1 MKRNKLR
8 RVTATALLLSFA
20 LPQCAQAAAP
30 TVETDE
36 TVYINMDYY
45 GAPTNTRIVKG
56 VNLNGHTEFTDFG
69 DYKDVYN
76 MSTFDEPTLKE
87 GSVYWKLNTDKNRFY
102 YECIPSDT
110 VNIQMPWNFDVSYKL
125 NGVPVEAAQCAGA
138 SGTIQMDI
146 HAVPNS
152 YASDYYKNNMMLVCA
167 TGIDMSKAL
176 SIDAPGAQIQSFGT
190 YKLVMFMGLPG
201 EENTFTVRI
210 GSDDFES
217 MGLIMFMTPATTS
230 ALDIMSSMRDIK
242 DRLENSGD
250 NLYTGVSSMLSTM
263 QAVQSSLSSMSN
275 GISGIDQVRKQLI
288 KDRGTIDPR
297 TDAALN
303 ALDELTGK
311 SDSLIPELNSAK
323 ETLTTL
329 NATTSSIL
337 TTLEESGEDV
347 AEYQKLLNNV
357 KTSLGNLEDLFD
369 DLDDETTDS
378 SWTISQ
384 IRSASEDLQKELDAL
399 TKDLKSLSGSLDDL
413 PDNLDDEVTDN
424 LTNYVKQMATEAGQ
438 TAYKAAYEQAYE
450 KAYEQAYK
458 QAYDAAI
465 ADGLDEETAKQTA
478 QQAAEQTASSAAD
491 TAASSVSSTAASTA
505 QASAYNNAQALAALM
520 TGIKDGSD
528 DVTTD
533 MKSMTKQLE
542 KVTKEM
548 SNLLDA
554 TNSMLKD
561 LEDIADVFDDYKGLP
576 QDFTQ
581 EGKKLTE
588 LANGSLDR
596 VNKMLADIPALRES
610 LDSLTKT
617 ATSSIDKTTDLM
629 SSTTKA
635 LSTSYDLMNTANSV
649 LRSVRSQ
656 ADTSTQTTIDSLL
669 DTLGKLS
676 GSTASGQMQT
686 ATDSI
691 HSAVKDAE
699 TDLEDDTNVLNID
712 TSADLQSVT
721 SSMNPA
727 PSSLQF
733 ILRTEEISVDDDKDN
748 GISDQDAADEGVFAR
763 ICNVFKKLFTA
774 IVGVFASDD

>member
-20 LPQCAQAAAP
+20 LPQCAYAAAP

-36 TVYINMDYY
+36 AVYINMDYY
-45 GAPTNTRIVKG
+45 GVPTNTRIVKG

-87 GSVYWKLNTDKNRFY
+87 NSVYWKLDTDKQRFY
-102 YECIPSDT
+102 YECIPNDT

-125 NGVPVEAAQCAGA
+125 NGVPVEADKCAGA
-138 SGTIQMDI
+138 SGTIQMDV
-146 HAVPNS
+146 HAVPND
-152 YASDYYKNNMMLVCA
+152 YASEYYKNNMMLVCA

-210 GSDDFES
+210 GSNDFES

-263 QAVQSSLSSMSN
+263 QAVQGSLSSMSK

-288 KDRGTIDPR
+288 RDRGTIDPR
-297 TDAALN
+297 TDAALA
-303 ALDELTGK
+303 ALNELTGQ
-311 SDSLIPELNSAK
+311 SDSLIPELNTTK
-323 ETLTTL
+323 DTLTSL

-337 TTLEESGEDV
+337 TTLEESGADV
-347 AEYQKLLNNV
+347 TEYQKLLEQV

-369 DLDDETTDS
+369 DLDDETS
-378 SWTISQ
+378 NGSWNISQ
-384 IRSASEDLQKELDAL
+384 VRSASENLSKELEAL
-399 TKDLKSLSGSLDDL
+399 RDDLDKLSKNLNTLPDDLSSKVSDNLENYVAAMTGSAAQSADSAAAQAKYDEIKAADGPDDDPAEVEARAMAEAEAAGKAAAQGAVKSSEAYSKSL
-413 PDNLDDEVTDN
+413 
-424 LTNYVKQMATEAGQ
+424 
-438 TAYKAAYEQAYE
+438 
-450 KAYEQAYK
+450 
-458 QAYDAAI
+458 
-465 ADGLDEETAKQTA
+465 
-478 QQAAEQTASSAAD
+478 
-491 TAASSVSSTAASTA
+491 
-505 QASAYNNAQALAALM
+505 ALGAVM
-520 TGIKDGSD
+520 TGINDASKST
-528 DVTTD
+528 V
-533 MKSMTKQLE
+533 KSMQSMTSQSVKVVKQL
-542 KVTKEM
+542 TD
-548 SNLLDA
+548 LLDS
-554 TNSMLKD
+554 TNSLLKD

-610 LDSLTKT
+610 LDTMTTT
-617 ATSSIDKTTDLM
+617 ANSAIDKTTSLIT
-629 SSTTKA
+629 STKKA
-635 LSTSYDLMNTANSV
+635 LSTSYDLVNTANSV

-656 ADTSTQTTIDSLL
+656 ADASTQATIDSLL

-712 TSADLQSVT
+712 TSAELQSVT
-721 SSMNPA
+721 SNMNPA

-733 ILRTEEISVDDDKDN
+733 ILRTKEISVDDDKDS
-748 GISDQDAADEGVFAR
+748 GVSDQDAADEGVFAR

-774 IVGVFASDD
+774 ITSVFASDD

>member
-87 GSVYWKLNTDKNRFY
+87 GSVYWKLDTDKNRFY
-102 YECIPSDT
+102 YECIPNDT

-125 NGVPVEAAQCAGA
+125 NGVPVEADQCAGA

-146 HAVPNS
+146 HAVPNT

-210 GSDDFES
+210 GSNDFES

-263 QAVQSSLSSMSN
+263 QAVQSSLSSMSS

-288 KDRGTIDPR
+288 KDRGTLDPR

-323 ETLTTL
+323 ETLTSL

-337 TTLEESGEDV
+337 TTLEEAGKDIP
-347 AEYQKLLNNV
+347 EYQKLLNDV

-369 DLDDETTDS
+369 DLDDETDNS
-378 SWTISQ
+378 SWTIAR
-384 IRSASEDLQKELDAL
+384 IRSASEDLQKELKAL
-399 TKDLKSLSGSLDDL
+399 RDDL
-413 PDNLDDEVTDN
+413 DNLSDELGKFTEDGNKNPLETEVGQS
-424 LTNYVKQMATEAGQ
+424 LKQYANNMTAQGGAGTYSVIYQQ
-438 TAYKAAYEQAYE
+438 TYQQVYQQARQQGVE
-450 KAYEQAYK
+450 EDPAKETAERVAK
-458 QAYDAAI
+458 QAA
-465 ADGLDEETAKQTA
+465 G
-478 QQAAEQTASSAAD
+478 SAA
-491 TAASSVSSTAASTA
+491 TAAAKSEAM
-505 QASAYNNAQALAALM
+505 NNAEALAALM
-520 TGIKDGSD
+520 TGIKNGSK
-528 DVTTD
+528 DVMNSTQHMISQTNSVID
-533 MKSMTKQLE
+533 K
-542 KVTKEM
+542 M
-548 SNLLDA
+548 SNLLNA
-554 TNSMLKD
+554 TNLLLKD
-561 LEDIADVFDDYKGLP
+561 LEDIADVFDEYKGLP

-629 SSTTKA
+629 NSTKKA
-635 LSTSYDLMNTANSV
+635 LSTSYDLVNTANSV

-656 ADTSTQTTIDSLL
+656 ADASTQATIDSLL

-712 TSADLQSVT
+712 TSADLESVT
-721 SSMNPA
+721 SSMNPS

-733 ILRTEEISVDDDKDN
+733 ILRTEEISVDDDDDD
-748 GISDQDAADEGVFAR
+748 GTSDQDAADEGVFAR
-763 ICNVFKKLFTA
+763 ICNIFKKLFTA
-774 IVGVFASDD
+774 ITGVFASDD

>member
-20 LPQCAQAAAP
+20 LPQCAYAAAP

-36 TVYINMDYY
+36 AVYINMDYY
-45 GAPTNTRIVKG
+45 GVPTNTRIVKG

-76 MSTFDEPTLKE
+76 MSTFDEPVLKD
-87 GSVYWKLNTDKNRFY
+87 GSVYWKLDTDKQRFY
-102 YECIPSDT
+102 YECIPNDT

-125 NGVPVEAAQCAGA
+125 NGVPVEADKCAGA

-146 HAVPNS
+146 HAVPND
-152 YASDYYKNNMMLVCA
+152 YASEYYKNNMMLVCA

-210 GSDDFES
+210 GSNDFES

-263 QAVQSSLSSMSN
+263 QAVQGSLSSMSK
-275 GISGIDQVRKQLI
+275 GISGIDEVRKQLI
-288 KDRGTIDPR
+288 RDRGTIDPR
-297 TDAALN
+297 TDAALA
-303 ALDELTGK
+303 ALNELTGQ
-311 SDSLIPELNSAK
+311 SDSLIPELNTTK
-323 ETLTTL
+323 DTLTSL

-337 TTLEESGEDV
+337 TTLEESGADV
-347 AEYQKLLNNV
+347 TEYQKLLEQV

-369 DLDDETTDS
+369 DLDDETS
-378 SWTISQ
+378 NGSWNISQ
-384 IRSASEDLQKELDAL
+384 VRSASENLSKELEAL
-399 TKDLKSLSGSLDDL
+399 RDDL
-413 PDNLDDEVTDN
+413 DKLSKNLNTLPDDLDKQVTTE
-424 LTNYVKQMATEAGQ
+424 LTNYVTKMASTASSTVLD
-438 TAYKAAYEQAYE
+438 TAYAKGYAAG
-450 KAYEQAYK
+450 K
-458 QAYDAAI
+458 QAAINAGKTDEAEIEAA
-465 ADGLDEETAKQTA
+465 A
-478 QQAAEQTASSAAD
+478 QQAGEAAKASAASQASSAA
-491 TAASSVSSTAASTA
+491 SQA

-520 TGIKDGSD
+520 TGINDASKST
-528 DVTTD
+528 V
-533 MKSMTKQLE
+533 KSMQSMTSQSVNVIKQM
-542 KVTKEM
+542 TD
-548 SNLLDA
+548 LLDS
-554 TNSMLKD
+554 TNSLLKD
-561 LEDIADVFDDYKGLP
+561 LEDIADVFDEYKGLP
-576 QDFTQ
+576 QDFTA

-617 ATSSIDKTTDLM
+617 ATASIDKTTDLM

-656 ADTSTQTTIDSLL
+656 ADASTQTTIDSLL

-686 ATDSI
+686 ATNSI

-712 TSADLQSVT
+712 TSADLESVT
-721 SSMNPA
+721 SSMNPS

-733 ILRTEEISVDDDKDN
+733 ILRTEEISVDDDDDD

-763 ICNVFKKLFTA
+763 ICNIFKKLFTA
-774 IVGVFASDD
+774 ITGVFASDD

>member
-87 GSVYWKLNTDKNRFY
+87 DSVYWKLNTDKNRFY
-102 YECIPSDT
+102 YECIPNDT

-125 NGVPVEAAQCAGA
+125 NGVPVEADQCAGA

-146 HAVPNS
+146 HAVPNT

-210 GSDDFES
+210 GSNDFES

-263 QAVQSSLSSMSN
+263 QAVQGSLSSMSS

-288 KDRGTIDPR
+288 KDRGTLDPR

-323 ETLTTL
+323 ETLTAL

-337 TTLEESGEDV
+337 TTLEESGEDIP
-347 AEYQKLLNNV
+347 EYQKLLNDV
-357 KTSLGNLEDLFD
+357 KTSLGNLENLFD
-369 DLDDETTDS
+369 DLDDETDNS
-378 SWTISQ
+378 SWTIAQ
-384 IRSASEDLQKELDAL
+384 IRSASEDLSKELEAL

-413 PDNLDDEVTDN
+413 DLETPVSTELK
-424 LTNYVKQMATEAGQ
+424 NYV
-438 TAYKAAYEQAYE
+438 
-450 KAYEQAYK
+450 
-458 QAYDAAI
+458 
-465 ADGLDEETAKQTA
+465 
-478 QQAAEQTASSAAD
+478 SAM
-491 TAASSVSSTAASTA
+491 TSSTAQSAGKDASQKKYLEIMSTITRDMSDEEKA
-505 QASAYNNAQALAALM
+505 EIEEKAKAEAAKAGEAAGAAAVQSSAAYNNAQALAALM
-520 TGIKDGSD
+520 TGIKSGSSA
-528 DVTTD
+528 VTSD
-533 MKSMTKQLE
+533 MQSMTKQLE
-542 KVTKEM
+542 SVTKEM
-548 SNLLDA
+548 SGLLDA
-554 TNSMLKD
+554 TNSLLKD
-561 LEDIADVFDDYKGLP
+561 LEDIADVFDEYKGLP
-576 QDFTQ
+576 QDFTA

-617 ATSSIDKTTDLM
+617 ATASNDKTTDHM

-656 ADTSTQTTIDSLL
+656 ADASTQTTIDSLL

-686 ATDSI
+686 ATNSI

-712 TSADLQSVT
+712 TSADLESVT
-721 SSMNPA
+721 SSMNPS

-733 ILRTEEISVDDDKDN
+733 ILRTEEISVDDDDDD

-763 ICNVFKKLFTA
+763 ICNIFKKLFTA
-774 IVGVFASDD
+774 ITGVFASDD

>member
-87 GSVYWKLNTDKNRFY
+87 GSVYWKLDTDKNRFY
-102 YECIPSDT
+102 YECIPNDT

-125 NGVPVEAAQCAGA
+125 NGVPVEADQCAGA

-146 HAVPNS
+146 HAVPNT

-210 GSDDFES
+210 GSNDFES

-263 QAVQSSLSSMSN
+263 QAVQGSLSSMSS

-288 KDRGTIDPR
+288 KDRGTLDPR

-303 ALDELTGK
+303 ALNELTGK

-323 ETLTTL
+323 DTLTSL

-337 TTLEESGEDV
+337 TTLEESGADIP
-347 AEYQKLLNNV
+347 EYQKLLNDV

-369 DLDDETTDS
+369 DLDDETGNS
-378 SWTISQ
+378 SRTIAR
-384 IRSASEDLQKELDAL
+384 IRSASEDLSKELEAL
-399 TKDLKSLSGSLDDL
+399 RQDLSSLSGNLE
-413 PDNLDDEVTDN
+413 NLDLETPVSKE
-424 LTNYVKQMATEAGQ
+424 LTNYVSAMTSS
-438 TAYKAAYEQAYE
+438 
-450 KAYEQAYK
+450 
-458 QAYDAAI
+458 
-465 ADGLDEETAKQTA
+465 TA
-478 QQAAEQTASSAAD
+478 QSAG
-491 TAASSVSSTAASTA
+491 TAASQKKYLEIMSTITDDMSDEEKAKIEEKAKAEAAKAGEAAGAAAVQSSA
-505 QASAYNNAQALAALM
+505 AYNNAQALAALM
-520 TGIKDGSD
+520 TGIKSGSSA
-528 DVTTD
+528 VTSD
-533 MKSMTKQLE
+533 MQSMTKQLE
-542 KVTKEM
+542 SVTKEM
-548 SNLLDA
+548 SGLLDA
-554 TNSMLKD
+554 TNSLLKD
-561 LEDIADVFDDYKGLP
+561 LEDIADVFDEYKGRP
-576 QDFTQ
+576 QDLTQ
-581 EGKKLTE
+581 EGKMLTE
-588 LANGSLDR
+588 LEYGSLDR

-610 LDSLTKT
+610 LDTMTTT
-617 ATSSIDKTTDLM
+617 ANSAIDKTTSLIT
-629 SSTTKA
+629 STKKA
-635 LSTSYDLMNTANSV
+635 LSTSYDLVNTANSV

-656 ADTSTQTTIDSLL
+656 ADASTQATIDSLL

-686 ATDSI
+686 ATNSI

-712 TSADLQSVT
+712 TSADLESVT
-721 SSMNPA
+721 SSMNPS

-733 ILRTEEISVDDDKDN
+733 ILRTEEISVDDDDDD
-748 GISDQDAADEGVFAR
+748 GTSDQDAADEGVFAR
-763 ICNVFKKLFTA
+763 ICNIFKKLFTA
-774 IVGVFASDD
+774 ITGVFASDD

>member
-87 GSVYWKLNTDKNRFY
+87 DSVYWKLNTDKNRFY
-102 YECIPSDT
+102 YECIPNDT

-125 NGVPVEAAQCAGA
+125 NGVPVEADQCAGA

-146 HAVPNS
+146 HAVPNT

-210 GSDDFES
+210 GSNDFES
-217 MGLIMFMTPATTS
+217 MGLIIFMTPATTS

-263 QAVQSSLSSMSN
+263 QAVQGSLSSMSS

-288 KDRGTIDPR
+288 KDRGTLDPR

-323 ETLTTL
+323 ETLTAL

-337 TTLEESGEDV
+337 TTLEESGEDIP
-347 AEYQKLLNNV
+347 EYQKLLNDV
-357 KTSLGNLEDLFD
+357 KTSLGNLENLFD
-369 DLDDETTDS
+369 DLDDETDNS
-378 SWTISQ
+378 SWTIAQ
-384 IRSASEDLQKELDAL
+384 IRSASEDLSKELEAL

-413 PDNLDDEVTDN
+413 DLETPVSTELK
-424 LTNYVKQMATEAGQ
+424 NYV
-438 TAYKAAYEQAYE
+438 
-450 KAYEQAYK
+450 
-458 QAYDAAI
+458 
-465 ADGLDEETAKQTA
+465 
-478 QQAAEQTASSAAD
+478 SAM
-491 TAASSVSSTAASTA
+491 TSSTAQSAGKDASQKKYLEIMSTITRDMSDEEKA
-505 QASAYNNAQALAALM
+505 EIEEKAKAEAAKAGEAAGAAAVQSSAAYNNAQALAALM
-520 TGIKDGSD
+520 TGIKSGSSA
-528 DVTTD
+528 VTSD
-533 MKSMTKQLE
+533 MQSMTKQL
-542 KVTKEM
+542 KSVTEEM
-548 SNLLDA
+548 SDLLNA
-554 TNSMLKD
+554 TNSLLKD
-561 LEDIADVFDDYKGLP
+561 LEDIADVFDEYKGLP
-576 QDFTQ
+576 QDFTA

-656 ADTSTQTTIDSLL
+656 ADASTQTTIDSLL

-686 ATDSI
+686 ATNSI

-712 TSADLQSVT
+712 TSADLESVT
-721 SSMNPA
+721 SSMNPS

-733 ILRTEEISVDDDKDN
+733 ILRTEEISVDDDDDD

-763 ICNVFKKLFTA
+763 ICNIFKKLFTA
-774 IVGVFASDD
+774 ITGVFASDD

>member
-76 MSTFDEPTLKE
+76 MSTFDEPALKE
-87 GSVYWKLNTDKNRFY
+87 DSVYWKLNTDKNRFY
-102 YECIPSDT
+102 YECIPNDT

-125 NGVPVEAAQCAGA
+125 NGVPVEADQCAGA

-146 HAVPNS
+146 HAVPNT

-210 GSDDFES
+210 GSNDFES

-263 QAVQSSLSSMSN
+263 QAVQSSLSSMSS

-288 KDRGTIDPR
+288 KDRGTLDPR

-323 ETLTTL
+323 ETLTAL

-337 TTLEESGEDV
+337 TTLEESGEDIP
-347 AEYQKLLNNV
+347 EYQKLLNDV

-369 DLDDETTDS
+369 DLDDETDNS
-378 SWTISQ
+378 SWTIAQ
-384 IRSASEDLQKELDAL
+384 IRSASEDLQKELNAL
-399 TKDLKSLSGSLDDL
+399 TDDLRNLSDSLDKM
-413 PDNLDDEVTDN
+413 PDKLEKDVSTKLTD
-424 LTNYVKQMATEAGQ
+424 YVKAMATKAGSTASETASQ
-438 TAYKAAYEQAYE
+438 QVYNKAYKVAKDAGLNEEAAR
-450 KAYEQAYK
+450 
-458 QAYDAAI
+458 
-465 ADGLDEETAKQTA
+465 
-478 QQAAEQTASSAAD
+478 QAAEKAVEDASSDISSAASSAA
-491 TAASSVSSTAASTA
+491 SQA

-520 TGIKDGSD
+520 TGIKSGSSA
-528 DVTTD
+528 VTSD
-533 MKSMTKQLE
+533 MQTMTKQLE
-542 KVTKEM
+542 SVTKEM
-548 SNLLDA
+548 SDLLNA
-554 TNSMLKD
+554 TNSLLKD
-561 LEDIADVFDDYKGLP
+561 LEDIADVFDEYKGLP
-576 QDFTQ
+576 QDFTA

-588 LANGSLDR
+588 LANDSLDR

-617 ATSSIDKTTDLM
+617 ATASIDKTTDLM

-656 ADTSTQTTIDSLL
+656 ADASTQTTIDSLL

-686 ATDSI
+686 ATNSI

-712 TSADLQSVT
+712 TSADLESVT
-721 SSMNPA
+721 SSMNPS

-733 ILRTEEISVDDDKDN
+733 ILRTEEISVDDDDDD
-748 GISDQDAADEGVFAR
+748 GISDQDAADEGVFSR
-763 ICNVFKKLFTA
+763 ICNIFKKLFTA
-774 IVGVFASDD
+774 ITGVFASND

>member
-87 GSVYWKLNTDKNRFY
+87 DSVYWKLNTDKNRFY
-102 YECIPSDT
+102 YECIPNDT

-125 NGVPVEAAQCAGA
+125 NGVPVEADQCAGA

-146 HAVPNS
+146 HAVPNT

-210 GSDDFES
+210 GSNDFES

-263 QAVQSSLSSMSN
+263 QAVQSSLSSMSS

-288 KDRGTIDPR
+288 KDRGTLDPR

-323 ETLTTL
+323 ETLTAL

-337 TTLEESGEDV
+337 TTLEESGEDIP
-347 AEYQKLLNNV
+347 EYQKLLNDV

-369 DLDDETTDS
+369 DLDDETDNS
-378 SWTISQ
+378 SWTIAR
-384 IRSASEDLQKELDAL
+384 IRSASEDLKDELDAL
-399 TKDLKSLSGSLDDL
+399 TEDLESLSGSLDDL
-413 PDNLDDEVTDN
+413 DLETPVSTELK
-424 LTNYVKQMATEAGQ
+424 NYV
-438 TAYKAAYEQAYE
+438 
-450 KAYEQAYK
+450 
-458 QAYDAAI
+458 
-465 ADGLDEETAKQTA
+465 
-478 QQAAEQTASSAAD
+478 SAM
-491 TAASSVSSTAASTA
+491 TSSTAQSAGKDASQKKYLEIMSTITRDMSDEEKA
-505 QASAYNNAQALAALM
+505 EIEEKAKAEAAKAGEAAGAAAVQSSAAYNNAQALAALM
-520 TGIKDGSD
+520 TGIKSGSSA
-528 DVTTD
+528 VTSD
-533 MKSMTKQLE
+533 MQSMTKQL
-542 KVTKEM
+542 KSVTEEM
-548 SNLLDA
+548 SDLLNA
-554 TNSMLKD
+554 TNSLLKD
-561 LEDIADVFDDYKGLP
+561 LEDIADVFDEYKGLP
-576 QDFTQ
+576 QDFTA

-617 ATSSIDKTTDLM
+617 ATASIDKTTDLM

-656 ADTSTQTTIDSLL
+656 ADASTQTTIDSLL

-686 ATDSI
+686 ATNSI

-712 TSADLQSVT
+712 TSADLESVT
-721 SSMNPA
+721 SSMNPS

-733 ILRTEEISVDDDKDN
+733 ILRTEEISVDDDDDD

-763 ICNVFKKLFTA
+763 ICNIFKKLFTA
-774 IVGVFASDD
+774 ITGVFASDD

>member
-87 GSVYWKLNTDKNRFY
+87 DSVYWKLNTDKNRFY
-102 YECIPSDT
+102 YECIPNDT

-125 NGVPVEAAQCAGA
+125 NGVPVEADQCAGA

-146 HAVPNS
+146 HAVPNT

-210 GSDDFES
+210 GSNDFES

-263 QAVQSSLSSMSN
+263 QAVQSSLSSMSS

-288 KDRGTIDPR
+288 KDRGTLDPR

-323 ETLTTL
+323 ETLTAL

-337 TTLEESGEDV
+337 TTLEESGENIP
-347 AEYQKLLNNV
+347 EYQKLLNDV

-369 DLDDETTDS
+369 DLDDETDNS
-378 SWTISQ
+378 SWTIAR
-384 IRSASEDLQKELDAL
+384 IRSASEDLSKELEAL

-413 PDNLDDEVTDN
+413 DLETPVSTELK
-424 LTNYVKQMATEAGQ
+424 NYV
-438 TAYKAAYEQAYE
+438 
-450 KAYEQAYK
+450 
-458 QAYDAAI
+458 
-465 ADGLDEETAKQTA
+465 
-478 QQAAEQTASSAAD
+478 SAM
-491 TAASSVSSTAASTA
+491 TSSTAQSAGKDASQQKYLEIMSTITDDMSDEEKA
-505 QASAYNNAQALAALM
+505 KIEEKAKAEAAKAGEAAGAAAVQSSAAYNNAQALAALM
-520 TGIKDGSD
+520 TGIKSGSSA
-528 DVTTD
+528 VTSD
-533 MKSMTKQLE
+533 MQSMTKQLE
-542 KVTKEM
+542 SVTKEM
-548 SNLLDA
+548 SGLLDA
-554 TNSMLKD
+554 TNSLLKD
-561 LEDIADVFDDYKGLP
+561 LEDIADVFDEYKGLP
-576 QDFTQ
+576 QDFTA

-656 ADTSTQTTIDSLL
+656 ADASTQTTINSLL

-686 ATDSI
+686 ATNSI

-712 TSADLQSVT
+712 TSADLESVT
-721 SSMNPA
+721 SSMNPS

-733 ILRTEEISVDDDKDN
+733 ILRTEEISVDDDDDD
-748 GISDQDAADEGVFAR
+748 GTSDQDAADEGVFAR
-763 ICNVFKKLFTA
+763 ICNIFKKLFTA
-774 IVGVFASDD
+774 IAGVFASDD

>member
-76 MSTFDEPTLKE
+76 MSTFDEPALKD
-87 GSVYWKLNTDKNRFY
+87 GSIYWKLNTDKNRFY
-102 YECIPSDT
+102 YECIPNDT

-125 NGVPVEAAQCAGA
+125 NGVPVEADQCAGA

-146 HAVPNS
+146 HAVPNT

-210 GSDDFES
+210 GSNDFES

-263 QAVQSSLSSMSN
+263 QAVQSSLSSMSS

-288 KDRGTIDPR
+288 KDRGTLDPR

-323 ETLTTL
+323 ETLTAL

-337 TTLEESGEDV
+337 TTLEESGEDIP
-347 AEYQKLLNNV
+347 EYQKLLNDV

-369 DLDDETTDS
+369 DLDDETDNS
-378 SWTISQ
+378 SWTIAQ
-384 IRSASEDLQKELDAL
+384 IRSASEDLQKELNAL
-399 TKDLKSLSGSLDDL
+399 TDDLKSLSGSLDDL
-413 PDNLDDEVTDN
+413 DLETPVSTELK
-424 LTNYVKQMATEAGQ
+424 NYV
-438 TAYKAAYEQAYE
+438 
-450 KAYEQAYK
+450 
-458 QAYDAAI
+458 
-465 ADGLDEETAKQTA
+465 
-478 QQAAEQTASSAAD
+478 SAM
-491 TAASSVSSTAASTA
+491 TSSTAQSAGKDASQQKYLEIMSTITDDMSDEEKA
-505 QASAYNNAQALAALM
+505 KIEEKAKAEAAKAGEAAGAAAVQSSAAYNNAQALAALM
-520 TGIKDGSD
+520 TGIKSGSSA
-528 DVTTD
+528 VTSD
-533 MKSMTKQLE
+533 MQSMTKQL
-542 KVTKEM
+542 KSVTEEM
-548 SNLLDA
+548 SDLLNA
-554 TNSMLKD
+554 TNSLLKD
-561 LEDIADVFDDYKGLP
+561 LEDIADVFDEYKGLP
-576 QDFTQ
+576 QDFTA

-617 ATSSIDKTTDLM
+617 ATASIDKTTDLM

-656 ADTSTQTTIDSLL
+656 ADASTQTTIDSLL

-686 ATDSI
+686 ATNSI

-712 TSADLQSVT
+712 TSADLESVT
-721 SSMNPA
+721 SSMNPS

-733 ILRTEEISVDDDKDN
+733 ILRTEEISVDDDDDD

-763 ICNVFKKLFTA
+763 ICNIFKKLFTA
-774 IVGVFASDD
+774 ITGVFASDD

>member
-20 LPQCAQAAAP
+20 LPQCAYAAAP

-36 TVYINMDYY
+36 AVYINMDYY
-45 GAPTNTRIVKG
+45 GVPTNTRIVKG

-76 MSTFDEPTLKE
+76 MSTFDEPTLKD
-87 GSVYWKLNTDKNRFY
+87 GSVYWKLDTDKQRFY
-102 YECIPSDT
+102 YECIPNDT

-125 NGVPVEAAQCAGA
+125 NGVPVEADKCAGA

-146 HAVPNS
+146 HAVPND
-152 YASDYYKNNMMLVCA
+152 YASEYYKNNMMLVCA

-210 GSDDFES
+210 GSNDFES

-263 QAVQSSLSSMSN
+263 QAVQGSLSSMSK
-275 GISGIDQVRKQLI
+275 GISGIDEVRKQLI
-288 KDRGTIDPR
+288 RDRGTIDPR
-297 TDAALN
+297 TDAALA
-303 ALDELTGK
+303 ALNELTGQ
-311 SDSLIPELNSAK
+311 SDSLIPELNTTK
-323 ETLTTL
+323 DTLTSL

-337 TTLEESGEDV
+337 TTLEESGADV
-347 AEYQKLLNNV
+347 AEYQKLLEQI

-369 DLDDETTDS
+369 DLDDETDNS
-378 SWTISQ
+378 SWTIAR
-384 IRSASEDLQKELDAL
+384 IRSASEDLQKELNAL
-399 TKDLKSLSGSLDDL
+399 TDDLRNLSDSLDKM
-413 PDNLDDEVTDN
+413 PDKLEKDVSTK
-424 LTNYVKQMATEAGQ
+424 LTTYVGNMTAQGGAG
-438 TAYKAAYEQAYE
+438 TGIIVNSVAYQQAYQAALAQGMQPDAAASYAQDAASKAA
-450 KAYEQAYK
+450 
-458 QAYDAAI
+458 
-465 ADGLDEETAKQTA
+465 G
-478 QQAAEQTASSAAD
+478 
-491 TAASSVSSTAASTA
+491 TAAKTAAQSE
-505 QASAYNNAQALAALM
+505 AYNNAQALAALLN
-520 TGIKDGSD
+520 GINEGST
-528 DVTTD
+528 DVKKQTD
-533 MKSMTKQLE
+533 SMLSRLE
-542 KVTKEM
+542 SVTKEM
-548 SNLLDA
+548 SGLLDA
-554 TNSMLKD
+554 TNSLLKD

-610 LDSLTKT
+610 LDTMTTT
-617 ATSSIDKTTDLM
+617 ANSAIDKTTSLIT
-629 SSTTKA
+629 STKKA
-635 LSTSYDLMNTANSV
+635 LSTSYDLVNTANSV

-656 ADTSTQTTIDSLL
+656 ADASTQATIDSLL

-686 ATDSI
+686 ATNSI

-712 TSADLQSVT
+712 TSAELQSVT
-721 SSMNPA
+721 SNMNPS

-733 ILRTEEISVDDDKDN
+733 ILRTKEISVDDDKDS
-748 GISDQDAADEGVFAR
+748 GVSDQDAADEGVFAR

-774 IVGVFASDD
+774 ITSVFASDD

>member
-102 YECIPSDT
+102 YECIPNDT

-125 NGVPVEAAQCAGA
+125 NGVPVEADQCAGA

-146 HAVPNS
+146 HAVPNT

-210 GSDDFES
+210 GSNDFES

-263 QAVQSSLSSMSN
+263 QAVQGSLSSMSS

-288 KDRGTIDPR
+288 KDRGTLDPR

-323 ETLTTL
+323 ETLTAL

-337 TTLEESGEDV
+337 TTLEESGKDIP
-347 AEYQKLLNNV
+347 EYQKLLNDV

-369 DLDDETTDS
+369 DLDDETDNS
-378 SWTISQ
+378 SGTIAR
-384 IRSASEDLQKELDAL
+384 IRSASEDLRNELNKL
-399 TKDLKSLSGSLDDL
+399 TDDLSSLSGSLE
-413 PDNLDDEVTDN
+413 NLDLETPVSTELKKYVSAMTSSTAQSAGKDASQKKYLEIMSTITDDMSDE
-424 LTNYVKQMATEAGQ
+424 
-438 TAYKAAYEQAYE
+438 E
-450 KAYEQAYK
+450 KAKIEEKAK
-458 QAYDAAI
+458 AEASKAGEAA
-465 ADGLDEETAKQTA
+465 G
-478 QQAAEQTASSAAD
+478 AAAVQSSAAY
-491 TAASSVSSTAASTA
+491 S
-505 QASAYNNAQALAALM
+505 NAQALAALM
-520 TGIKDGSD
+520 TGIKSGSSA
-528 DVTTD
+528 VTSD
-533 MKSMTKQLE
+533 MQTMTKQLE
-542 KVTKEM
+542 SVTKEM
-548 SNLLDA
+548 SDLLDA
-554 TNSMLKD
+554 TNSLLKD
-561 LEDIADVFDDYKGLP
+561 LEDIADVFDEYKGLP
-576 QDFTQ
+576 QDFTA

-656 ADTSTQTTIDSLL
+656 ADASTQTTINSLL

-686 ATDSI
+686 ATNSI

-712 TSADLQSVT
+712 TSADLESVT
-721 SSMNPA
+721 SSMNPS

-733 ILRTEEISVDDDKDN
+733 ILRTEEISVDDDDDD
-748 GISDQDAADEGVFAR
+748 GTSDQDAADEGVFAR
-763 ICNVFKKLFTA
+763 ICNIFKKLFTA
-774 IVGVFASDD
+774 IAGVFASDD

>member
-87 GSVYWKLNTDKNRFY
+87 DSVYWKLNTDKNRFY
-102 YECIPSDT
+102 YECIPNDT

-125 NGVPVEAAQCAGA
+125 NGVPVEADQCAGA

-146 HAVPNS
+146 HAVPNT

-210 GSDDFES
+210 GSNDFES

-263 QAVQSSLSSMSN
+263 QAVQGSLSSMSS

-288 KDRGTIDPR
+288 KDRGTLDPR

-323 ETLTTL
+323 ETLTAL

-337 TTLEESGEDV
+337 TTLEESGEDIP
-347 AEYQKLLNNV
+347 EYQKLLNDV
-357 KTSLGNLEDLFD
+357 KTSLGNLENLFD
-369 DLDDETTDS
+369 DLDDETDNS
-378 SWTISQ
+378 SWTIAQ
-384 IRSASEDLQKELDAL
+384 IRSASEDLSKELEAL

-413 PDNLDDEVTDN
+413 DLETPVSTELK
-424 LTNYVKQMATEAGQ
+424 NYV
-438 TAYKAAYEQAYE
+438 
-450 KAYEQAYK
+450 
-458 QAYDAAI
+458 
-465 ADGLDEETAKQTA
+465 
-478 QQAAEQTASSAAD
+478 SAM
-491 TAASSVSSTAASTA
+491 TSSTAQSAGKDASQKKYLEIMSTITRDMSDEEKA
-505 QASAYNNAQALAALM
+505 EIEEKAKAEAAKAGEAAGAAAVQSSAAYNNAQALAALM
-520 TGIKDGSD
+520 TGIKSGSSA
-528 DVTTD
+528 VTSD
-533 MKSMTKQLE
+533 MQSMTKQL
-542 KVTKEM
+542 KSVTEEM
-548 SNLLDA
+548 SDLLNA
-554 TNSMLKD
+554 TNSLLKD
-561 LEDIADVFDDYKGLP
+561 LEDIADVFDEYKGLP
-576 QDFTQ
+576 QDFTA

-617 ATSSIDKTTDLM
+617 ATASIDKTTDLM

-656 ADTSTQTTIDSLL
+656 ADASTQTTIDSLL

-686 ATDSI
+686 ATNSI

-712 TSADLQSVT
+712 TSADLESVT
-721 SSMNPA
+721 SSMNPS

-733 ILRTEEISVDDDKDN
+733 ILRTEEISVDADDDD

-763 ICNVFKKLFTA
+763 ICNIFKKLFTA
-774 IVGVFASDD
+774 ITGVFASDD

>member
-87 GSVYWKLNTDKNRFY
+87 DSVYWKLNTDKNRFY
-102 YECIPSDT
+102 YECIPNDT

-125 NGVPVEAAQCAGA
+125 NGVPVEADQCAGA

-146 HAVPNS
+146 HAVPNT

-210 GSDDFES
+210 GSNDFES

-263 QAVQSSLSSMSN
+263 QAVQSSLSSMSS

-288 KDRGTIDPR
+288 KDRGTLDPR
-297 TDAALN
+297 TDAVLN

-323 ETLTTL
+323 ETLTAL

-337 TTLEESGEDV
+337 TTLEESGEDIP
-347 AEYQKLLNNV
+347 EYQKLLNDV

-369 DLDDETTDS
+369 DLDDETDNS
-378 SWTISQ
+378 SWTIAQ
-384 IRSASEDLQKELDAL
+384 IRSASEDLSKELEAL

-413 PDNLDDEVTDN
+413 DLETPVSTELK
-424 LTNYVKQMATEAGQ
+424 NYV
-438 TAYKAAYEQAYE
+438 
-450 KAYEQAYK
+450 
-458 QAYDAAI
+458 
-465 ADGLDEETAKQTA
+465 
-478 QQAAEQTASSAAD
+478 SAM
-491 TAASSVSSTAASTA
+491 TSSTAQSAGKDASQKKYLEIMSTITRDMSDEEKA
-505 QASAYNNAQALAALM
+505 EIEEKAKAEAAKAGEAAGAAAVQSSAAYNNAQALAALM
-520 TGIKDGSD
+520 TGIKSGSSA
-528 DVTTD
+528 VTSD
-533 MKSMTKQLE
+533 MQSMVKQLE
-542 KVTKEM
+542 SVTKEM
-548 SNLLDA
+548 SGLLNA
-554 TNSMLKD
+554 TNSLLKD
-561 LEDIADVFDDYKGLP
+561 LEDIADVFDEYKGLP

-656 ADTSTQTTIDSLL
+656 ADASTQTTIDSLL

-686 ATDSI
+686 ATNSI

-712 TSADLQSVT
+712 TSADLESVT
-721 SSMNPA
+721 SSMNPS

-733 ILRTEEISVDDDKDN
+733 ILRTEEISVDDDDDD

-763 ICNVFKKLFTA
+763 ICNIFKKLFTA
-774 IVGVFASDD
+774 ITGVFASDD

>member
-20 LPQCAQAAAP
+20 LPQCAYAAAP

-36 TVYINMDYY
+36 AVYINMDYY
-45 GAPTNTRIVKG
+45 GVPTNTRIVKG

-76 MSTFDEPTLKE
+76 MSTFDEPTLKD
-87 GSVYWKLNTDKNRFY
+87 GSVYWKLDTDKQRFY
-102 YECIPSDT
+102 YECIPNDT

-125 NGVPVEAAQCAGA
+125 NGVPVEADKCAGA

-146 HAVPNS
+146 HAVPND
-152 YASDYYKNNMMLVCA
+152 YASEYYKNNMMLVCA

-210 GSDDFES
+210 GSNDFES

-263 QAVQSSLSSMSN
+263 QAVQGSLSSMSK
-275 GISGIDQVRKQLI
+275 GISGIDEVRKQLI
-288 KDRGTIDPR
+288 RDRGTIDPR
-297 TDAALN
+297 TDAALA
-303 ALDELTGK
+303 ALNELTGQ
-311 SDSLIPELNSAK
+311 SDSLIPELNTTK
-323 ETLTTL
+323 DTLTSL

-337 TTLEESGEDV
+337 TTLEESGADV
-347 AEYQKLLNNV
+347 AEYQKLLEQV

-369 DLDDETTDS
+369 DLDDETS
-378 SWTISQ
+378 NGSWNISQ
-384 IRSASEDLQKELDAL
+384 VRSASENLSKELEAL
-399 TKDLKSLSGSLDDL
+399 RDDLDKLSKNLNTLPDDLSSKVSDNLENYVAAMTGSAAQSAASAAAQAKYAEIKAAAGPDDDPAEVEARAMAEAEAAGKAAAQGAVKSSEAYSKSL
-413 PDNLDDEVTDN
+413 
-424 LTNYVKQMATEAGQ
+424 
-438 TAYKAAYEQAYE
+438 
-450 KAYEQAYK
+450 
-458 QAYDAAI
+458 
-465 ADGLDEETAKQTA
+465 
-478 QQAAEQTASSAAD
+478 
-491 TAASSVSSTAASTA
+491 
-505 QASAYNNAQALAALM
+505 ALGAVM
-520 TGIKDGSD
+520 TGINDASKST
-528 DVTTD
+528 V
-533 MKSMTKQLE
+533 KSMQSMTSQSVKVVKQL
-542 KVTKEM
+542 TD
-548 SNLLDA
+548 LLDS
-554 TNSMLKD
+554 TNSLLKD

-610 LDSLTKT
+610 LDTMTTT
-617 ATSSIDKTTDLM
+617 ANSAIDKTTSLIT
-629 SSTTKA
+629 STKKA
-635 LSTSYDLMNTANSV
+635 LSTSYDLVNTANSV

-656 ADTSTQTTIDSLL
+656 ADASTQATIDSLL

-686 ATDSI
+686 ATNSI

-712 TSADLQSVT
+712 TSAELQSVT
-721 SSMNPA
+721 SNMNPA

-733 ILRTEEISVDDDKDN
+733 ILRTKEISVDDDKDS
-748 GISDQDAADEGVFAR
+748 GVSDPDAADEGVFAR

-774 IVGVFASDD
+774 ITSVFASDD

>member
-87 GSVYWKLNTDKNRFY
+87 GSVYWKLDTDKNRFY
-102 YECIPSDT
+102 YECIPNDT

-125 NGVPVEAAQCAGA
+125 NGVPVEADQCAGA

-146 HAVPNS
+146 HAVPNT

-210 GSDDFES
+210 GSNDFES

-263 QAVQSSLSSMSN
+263 QAVQGSLSSMSS

-288 KDRGTIDPR
+288 KDRGTLDPR

-303 ALDELTGK
+303 ALNELTGK

-323 ETLTTL
+323 ETLTSL

-337 TTLEESGEDV
+337 TTLEESGEDIP
-347 AEYQKLLNNV
+347 EYQKLLNDV

-369 DLDDETTDS
+369 DLDDETDNS
-378 SWTISQ
+378 SWTIAR
-384 IRSASEDLQKELDAL
+384 IRSASEDLSKELEAL

-413 PDNLDDEVTDN
+413 DLETPVTTE
-424 LTNYVKQMATEAGQ
+424 LTNYVKNMTSTASSTVLD
-438 TAYKAAYEQAYE
+438 TAYKKGYAAG
-450 KAYEQAYK
+450 K
-458 QAYDAAI
+458 QAAIDEGKTDEAEIEAI
-465 ADGLDEETAKQTA
+465 AQQYAEAAKA
-478 QQAAEQTASSAAD
+478 SAASQASSAA
-491 TAASSVSSTAASTA
+491 SQA
-505 QASAYNNAQALAALM
+505 QASAYSNAQALAALM
-520 TGIKDGSD
+520 TGIKSGSSA
-528 DVTTD
+528 VTSD
-533 MKSMTKQLE
+533 MQSMTKQLKSVTE
-542 KVTKEM
+542 KM
-548 SNLLDA
+548 SGLLNA
-554 TNSMLKD
+554 TNSLLKD
-561 LEDIADVFDDYKGLP
+561 LEDIADVFDEYKGLP
-576 QDFTQ
+576 QDFTA

-629 SSTTKA
+629 NSTKKA
-635 LSTSYDLMNTANSV
+635 LSTSYDLVNTANSV

-656 ADTSTQTTIDSLL
+656 ADASTQATIDSLL

-712 TSADLQSVT
+712 TSADLESVT
-721 SSMNPA
+721 SSMNPS

-733 ILRTEEISVDDDKDN
+733 ILRTEEISVDDDDDD
-748 GISDQDAADEGVFAR
+748 GTSDQDAADEGVFAR
-763 ICNVFKKLFTA
+763 ICNIFKKLFTA

>member
-76 MSTFDEPTLKE
+76 MSTFDEPTLKD
-87 GSVYWKLNTDKNRFY
+87 GSVYWKLDTDKNRFY
-102 YECIPSDT
+102 YECIPNDT

-125 NGVPVEAAQCAGA
+125 NGVPVEADQCAGA

-146 HAVPNS
+146 HAVPNT

-210 GSDDFES
+210 GSNDFES

-263 QAVQSSLSSMSN
+263 QAVQSSLSSMSS

-288 KDRGTIDPR
+288 KDRGTLDPR

-311 SDSLIPELNSAK
+311 SDSLIPELNTTK
-323 ETLTTL
+323 DTLTSL

-337 TTLEESGEDV
+337 TTLEESGEDIP
-347 AEYQKLLNNV
+347 EYQKLLNDV

-369 DLDDETTDS
+369 DLDDETDNS
-378 SWTISQ
+378 SWTIAQ
-384 IRSASEDLQKELDAL
+384 IRSASEDLQKELNAL
-399 TKDLKSLSGSLDDL
+399 TEDLRNLSDSLE
-413 PDNLDDEVTDN
+413 NLDLETPVSIE
-424 LTNYVKQMATEAGQ
+424 LANYVKKMATEAGT
-438 TAYKAAYEQAYE
+438 TAADTAS
-450 KAYEQAYK
+450 K
-458 QAYDAAI
+458 QAYDKAIDSGMSKEDAA
-465 ADGLDEETAKQTA
+465 AAA
-478 QQAAEQTASSAAD
+478 AAAAESAASSAA
-491 TAASSVSSTAASTA
+491 SSAK
-505 QASAYNNAQALAALM
+505 ASAYNNAQALAALM
-520 TGIKDGSD
+520 TGIKNGSS
-528 DVTTD
+528 DVTSK

-542 KVTKEM
+542 SVTKEM
-548 SNLLDA
+548 SDLLNA
-554 TNSMLKD
+554 TNSLLKD
-561 LEDIADVFDDYKGLP
+561 LEDIADVFDEYKGLP
-576 QDFTQ
+576 QDFTA

-596 VNKMLADIPALRES
+596 VTKLLADLPALRES
-610 LDSLTKT
+610 LDTMTTT
-617 ATSSIDKTTDLM
+617 ANSAIDKTTSLIT
-629 SSTTKA
+629 STKKA
-635 LSTSYDLMNTANSV
+635 LSTSYDLVNTANSV

-656 ADTSTQTTIDSLL
+656 ADASTQATIDSLL
-669 DTLGKLS
+669 NTLGKLS

-712 TSADLQSVT
+712 TSADLESVT
-721 SSMNPA
+721 SSMNPS

-733 ILRTEEISVDDDKDN
+733 ILRTEEISVDDDDDD
-748 GISDQDAADEGVFAR
+748 GTSDQDAADEGVFAR
-763 ICNVFKKLFTA
+763 ICNIFKKLFTA
-774 IVGVFASDD
+774 ITGVFASDD

>member
-87 GSVYWKLNTDKNRFY
+87 GSVYWKLDTDKNRFY
-102 YECIPSDT
+102 YECIPNDT

-125 NGVPVEAAQCAGA
+125 NGVPVEADQCAGA

-146 HAVPNS
+146 HAVPNT

-210 GSDDFES
+210 GSNDFES

-263 QAVQSSLSSMSN
+263 QAVQGTLSSMSS

-288 KDRGTIDPR
+288 KDRGTLDPR

-311 SDSLIPELNSAK
+311 SDSLIPELNTTK
-323 ETLTTL
+323 DTLTSL

-337 TTLEESGEDV
+337 TTLEESGKDIP
-347 AEYQKLLNNV
+347 EYQKLLNDV

-369 DLDDETTDS
+369 DLDDETDNS
-378 SWTISQ
+378 SWTIAQ
-384 IRSASEDLQKELDAL
+384 IRSASEDLRKELNAL
-399 TKDLKSLSGSLDDL
+399 TQDLKNLSGNLEDLPKDLNDA
-413 PDNLDDEVTDN
+413 VTDN
-424 LTNYVKQMATEAGQ
+424 LTDYVKAMATEAGQ
-438 TAYKAAYEQAYE
+438 TAYKAAYKQAYQ
-450 KAYEQAYK
+450 K
-458 QAYDAAI
+458 AYDAAI
-465 ADGLDEETAKQTA
+465 AAGSDEETAK
-478 QQAAEQTASSAAD
+478 QTASSAAD

-520 TGIKDGSD
+520 TGIKSGSSA
-528 DVTTD
+528 VTSD
-533 MKSMTKQLE
+533 MQTMTKQLKSVTE
-542 KVTKEM
+542 KM

-554 TNSMLKD
+554 TNSLLKD
-561 LEDIADVFDDYKGLP
+561 LEDIADVFDEYKGLP
-576 QDFTQ
+576 QDFTA

-629 SSTTKA
+629 SSTKKA
-635 LSTSYDLMNTANSV
+635 LSTSYDLVNTANSV

-656 ADTSTQTTIDSLL
+656 ADASTQTTIDSLL

-712 TSADLQSVT
+712 TSADLESVT
-721 SSMNPA
+721 SSMNPS

-733 ILRTEEISVDDDKDN
+733 ILRTEEISVDDDADD
-748 GISDQDAADEGVFAR
+748 GTSDQDAADEGVFAR
-763 ICNVFKKLFTA
+763 ICNIFKKLFTA
-774 IVGVFASDD
+774 IAGVFASDD

>member
-102 YECIPSDT
+102 YECIPNDT

-125 NGVPVEAAQCAGA
+125 NGVPVEADQCAGA

-146 HAVPNS
+146 HAVPNT

-210 GSDDFES
+210 GSNDFES

-263 QAVQSSLSSMSN
+263 QAVQSSLSSMSS

-288 KDRGTIDPR
+288 KDRGTLDPR

-323 ETLTTL
+323 ETLTAL

-337 TTLEESGEDV
+337 TTLEESGEDIP
-347 AEYQKLLNNV
+347 EYQKLLNDV

-369 DLDDETTDS
+369 DLDDETDNS
-378 SWTISQ
+378 SWTIAQ
-384 IRSASEDLQKELDAL
+384 IRSASEDLSKELEAL
-399 TKDLKSLSGSLDDL
+399 RKDLISLSDSLDKM
-413 PDNLDDEVTDN
+413 PDKLEQDVSTKLTD
-424 LTNYVKQMATEAGQ
+424 YVKAMATKAGSTASETASQ
-438 TAYKAAYEQAYE
+438 QVYNKAYKAA
-450 KAYEQAYK
+450 K
-458 QAYDAAI
+458 DN
-465 ADGLDEETAKQTA
+465 GLDEEAA
-478 QQAAEQTASSAAD
+478 RQAAEKAVENASSDISSAASSAA
-491 TAASSVSSTAASTA
+491 SQA
-505 QASAYNNAQALAALM
+505 QASAYSNAQALAALLN
-520 TGIKDGSD
+520 GINEGST
-528 DVTTD
+528 DVKKQTD
-533 MKSMTKQLE
+533 SMLSRLE
-542 KVTKEM
+542 SVTEKL
-548 SNLLDA
+548 SSLLDA
-554 TNSMLKD
+554 TNSLLKD
-561 LEDIADVFDDYKGLP
+561 LEDIADVFDEYKGLP
-576 QDFTQ
+576 QDFTA

-629 SSTTKA
+629 NSTKKA
-635 LSTSYDLMNTANSV
+635 LSTSYDLVNTANSV

-656 ADTSTQTTIDSLL
+656 ADASTQATIDSLL

-712 TSADLQSVT
+712 TSADLESVT
-721 SSMNPA
+721 SSMNPS

-733 ILRTEEISVDDDKDN
+733 ILRTEEISVDDDDDD
-748 GISDQDAADEGVFAR
+748 GTSDQDAADEGVFAR
-763 ICNVFKKLFTA
+763 ICNIFKKLFTA
-774 IVGVFASDD
+774 ITGVFASDD

>member
-20 LPQCAQAAAP
+20 LPQCAYAAAP

-36 TVYINMDYY
+36 AVYINMDYY
-45 GAPTNTRIVKG
+45 GVPTNTRIVKG

-87 GSVYWKLNTDKNRFY
+87 GSVYWKLDTDKNRFY
-102 YECIPSDT
+102 YECIPNDT
-110 VNIQMPWNFDVSYKL
+110 VNIQMPWNFDVAYKL
-125 NGVPVEAAQCAGA
+125 NGVPVEADQCAGA

-146 HAVPNS
+146 HAVPNT

-210 GSDDFES
+210 GSNDFES

-263 QAVQSSLSSMSN
+263 QAVQGSLSSMSK
-275 GISGIDQVRKQLI
+275 GISGIDEVRKQLI
-288 KDRGTIDPR
+288 RDRGTIDPR
-297 TDAALN
+297 TDAALA
-303 ALDELTGK
+303 ALNELTGQ
-311 SDSLIPELNSAK
+311 SDSLIPELNTTK
-323 ETLTTL
+323 DTLTSL

-337 TTLEESGEDV
+337 TTLEESGADV
-347 AEYQKLLNNV
+347 TEYQKLLEQV

-369 DLDDETTDS
+369 DLDDETS
-378 SWTISQ
+378 NGSWNISQ
-384 IRSASEDLQKELDAL
+384 VRSASESLQKELDAL
-399 TKDLKSLSGSLDDL
+399 TDDL
-413 PDNLDDEVTDN
+413 RKLSDSLENLDLETPVSTE
-424 LTNYVKQMATEAGQ
+424 LKNYV
-438 TAYKAAYEQAYE
+438 
-450 KAYEQAYK
+450 
-458 QAYDAAI
+458 
-465 ADGLDEETAKQTA
+465 
-478 QQAAEQTASSAAD
+478 SAM
-491 TAASSVSSTAASTA
+491 TSSTAQSAGKDASQQKYIEIMSTITDDMSDEKKA
-505 QASAYNNAQALAALM
+505 EIKEKAKAEAAKAGEAAGAAAVQSSAAYNNAQALAALM
-520 TGIKDGSD
+520 TGIKSGSSA
-528 DVTTD
+528 VTSD
-533 MKSMTKQLE
+533 MQSMTKQLKSLTE
-542 KVTKEM
+542 KM
-548 SNLLDA
+548 SGLLDA
-554 TNSMLKD
+554 TNSLLKD
-561 LEDIADVFDDYKGLP
+561 LEDIADVFDEYKGLP

-629 SSTTKA
+629 NSTKKA
-635 LSTSYDLMNTANSV
+635 LSTSYDLVNTANSV

-656 ADTSTQTTIDSLL
+656 ADASTQATIDSLL

-712 TSADLQSVT
+712 TSADLESVT
-721 SSMNPA
+721 SSMNPS

-733 ILRTEEISVDDDKDN
+733 ILRTEEISVDDDDDD
-748 GISDQDAADEGVFAR
+748 GTSDQDAADEGVFAR
-763 ICNVFKKLFTA
+763 ICNIFKKLFTA
-774 IVGVFASDD
+774 ITGVFASDD

>member
-87 GSVYWKLNTDKNRFY
+87 GSVYWKLDTDKNRFY
-102 YECIPSDT
+102 YECIPNDT

-125 NGVPVEAAQCAGA
+125 NGVPVEADQCAGA

-146 HAVPNS
+146 HAVPNT

-210 GSDDFES
+210 GSNDFES

-263 QAVQSSLSSMSN
+263 QAVQGSLSSMSS

-288 KDRGTIDPR
+288 KDRGTLDPR

-303 ALDELTGK
+303 ALNELTGK

-323 ETLTTL
+323 ETLTAL

-337 TTLEESGEDV
+337 TTLEESGEDIP
-347 AEYQKLLNNV
+347 EYQKLLNDV

-369 DLDDETTDS
+369 DLDDETDNS
-378 SWTISQ
+378 SWTIAR
-384 IRSASEDLQKELDAL
+384 IRSASEDLQKELKAL
-399 TKDLKSLSGSLDDL
+399 RDDL
-413 PDNLDDEVTDN
+413 DNLSDELGKFTEDGNKNPLETEVGQS
-424 LTNYVKQMATEAGQ
+424 LKQYANNMTAQGGAGTYSVIYQQ
-438 TAYKAAYEQAYE
+438 TYQQAYQ
-450 KAYEQAYK
+450 QARQQGVEEDPAKETAERVAK
-458 QAYDAAI
+458 QAA
-465 ADGLDEETAKQTA
+465 G
-478 QQAAEQTASSAAD
+478 SAAT
-491 TAASSVSSTAASTA
+491 TAAKSEAM
-505 QASAYNNAQALAALM
+505 NNAEALAALM
-520 TGIKDGSD
+520 TGIKNGSK
-528 DVTTD
+528 DVMNSTQHMISQTNSVID
-533 MKSMTKQLE
+533 K
-542 KVTKEM
+542 M

-554 TNSMLKD
+554 TNLLLKD
-561 LEDIADVFDDYKGLP
+561 LEDIADVFDEYKGLP

-629 SSTTKA
+629 NSTKKA
-635 LSTSYDLMNTANSV
+635 LSTSYDLVNTANSV

-656 ADTSTQTTIDSLL
+656 ADASTQATIDSLL

-712 TSADLQSVT
+712 TSADLESVT
-721 SSMNPA
+721 SSMNPS

-733 ILRTEEISVDDDKDN
+733 ILRTEEISVDDDDDD
-748 GISDQDAADEGVFAR
+748 GTSDQDAADEGVFAR
-763 ICNVFKKLFTA
+763 ICNIFKKLFTA
-774 IVGVFASDD
+774 ITGVFASDD

>member
-87 GSVYWKLNTDKNRFY
+87 DSVYWKLNTDKNRFY
-102 YECIPSDT
+102 YECIPNDT

-125 NGVPVEAAQCAGA
+125 NGVPVEADQCAGA

-146 HAVPNS
+146 HAVPNT
-152 YASDYYKNNMMLVCA
+152 YASDYYKNNMMLVYA

-210 GSDDFES
+210 GSNDFES

-263 QAVQSSLSSMSN
+263 QAVQGSLSSMSS

-288 KDRGTIDPR
+288 KDRGTLDPR

-323 ETLTTL
+323 ETLTAL

-337 TTLEESGEDV
+337 TTLEESGEDIP
-347 AEYQKLLNNV
+347 EYQKLLNDV
-357 KTSLGNLEDLFD
+357 KTSLGNLENLFD
-369 DLDDETTDS
+369 DLDDETDNS
-378 SWTISQ
+378 SWTIAQ
-384 IRSASEDLQKELDAL
+384 IRSASEDLSKELEAL

-413 PDNLDDEVTDN
+413 DLETPVSTELK
-424 LTNYVKQMATEAGQ
+424 NYV
-438 TAYKAAYEQAYE
+438 
-450 KAYEQAYK
+450 
-458 QAYDAAI
+458 
-465 ADGLDEETAKQTA
+465 
-478 QQAAEQTASSAAD
+478 SAM
-491 TAASSVSSTAASTA
+491 TSSTAQSAGKDASQKKYLEIMSTITRDMSDEEKA
-505 QASAYNNAQALAALM
+505 EIEEKAKAEAAKAGEAAGAAAVQSSAAYNNAQALAALM
-520 TGIKDGSD
+520 TGIKSGSSA
-528 DVTTD
+528 VTSD
-533 MKSMTKQLE
+533 MQSMTKQL
-542 KVTKEM
+542 KSVTEEM
-548 SNLLDA
+548 SDLLNA
-554 TNSMLKD
+554 TNSLLKD
-561 LEDIADVFDDYKGLP
+561 LEDIADVFDEYKGLP
-576 QDFTQ
+576 QDFTA

-617 ATSSIDKTTDLM
+617 ATASIDKTTDLM

-656 ADTSTQTTIDSLL
+656 ADASTQTTIDSLL

-686 ATDSI
+686 ATNSI

-712 TSADLQSVT
+712 TSADLESVT
-721 SSMNPA
+721 SSMNPS

-733 ILRTEEISVDDDKDN
+733 ILRTEEISVDDDDDD

-763 ICNVFKKLFTA
+763 ICNIFKKLFTA
-774 IVGVFASDD
+774 ITGVFASDD

>member
-87 GSVYWKLNTDKNRFY
+87 DSVYWKLNTDKNRFY
-102 YECIPSDT
+102 YECIPNDT

-125 NGVPVEAAQCAGA
+125 NGVPVEADQCAGA

-146 HAVPNS
+146 HAVPNT

-210 GSDDFES
+210 GSNDFES

-263 QAVQSSLSSMSN
+263 QAVQSSLSSMSS

-288 KDRGTIDPR
+288 KDRGTLDPR

-323 ETLTTL
+323 ETLTAL

-337 TTLEESGEDV
+337 TTLEESGEDIP
-347 AEYQKLLNNV
+347 EYQKLLNDV

-369 DLDDETTDS
+369 DLDDETDNS
-378 SWTISQ
+378 SWTIAQ
-384 IRSASEDLQKELDAL
+384 IRSASEDLQKELNAL
-399 TKDLKSLSGSLDDL
+399 TDDLKSLSGSLDDL
-413 PDNLDDEVTDN
+413 DLETPVSTELK
-424 LTNYVKQMATEAGQ
+424 NYV
-438 TAYKAAYEQAYE
+438 
-450 KAYEQAYK
+450 
-458 QAYDAAI
+458 
-465 ADGLDEETAKQTA
+465 
-478 QQAAEQTASSAAD
+478 SAM
-491 TAASSVSSTAASTA
+491 TSSTAQSAGKDASQQKYLEIMSTITDDMSDEEKA
-505 QASAYNNAQALAALM
+505 KIEEKAKAEAAKAGEAAGAAAVQSSAAYNNAQALAALM
-520 TGIKDGSD
+520 TGIKSGSSA
-528 DVTTD
+528 VTSD
-533 MKSMTKQLE
+533 MQSMTKQL
-542 KVTKEM
+542 KSVTEEM
-548 SNLLDA
+548 SDLLNA
-554 TNSMLKD
+554 TNSLLKD
-561 LEDIADVFDDYKGLP
+561 LEDIADVFDEYKGLP
-576 QDFTQ
+576 QDFTA

-617 ATSSIDKTTDLM
+617 ATASIDKTTDLM

-656 ADTSTQTTIDSLL
+656 ADASTQTTIDSLL

-686 ATDSI
+686 ATNSI

-712 TSADLQSVT
+712 TSADLESVT
-721 SSMNPA
+721 SSMNPS

-733 ILRTEEISVDDDKDN
+733 ILRTEEISVDDDDDD

-763 ICNVFKKLFTA
+763 ICNIFKKLFTA
-774 IVGVFASDD
+774 ITGVFASDD

>member
-56 VNLNGHTEFTDFG
+56 VNLNGHTEFSDFG

-102 YECIPSDT
+102 YECIPNDT

-125 NGVPVEAAQCAGA
+125 NGVPVEADKCAGA

-263 QAVQSSLSSMSN
+263 QAVQSSLSSMSS

-288 KDRGTIDPR
+288 KDRGTLDPR

-337 TTLEESGEDV
+337 TTLEESGADV
-347 AEYQKLLNNV
+347 AEYQKLLNDV

-384 IRSASEDLQKELDAL
+384 IRSASEDLKDELDAL
-399 TKDLKSLSGSLDDL
+399 TDDLKRLSSSLDDL
-413 PDNLDDEVTDN
+413 PDNLDKEVTSS
-424 LTNYVKQMATEAGQ
+424 LENYVKQMATKAGS
-438 TAYKAAYEQAYE
+438 TASDAASQQIYN
-450 KAYEQAYK
+450 K
-458 QAYDAAI
+458 AYDAAI
-465 ADGLDEETAKQTA
+465 ADGYDEEAA
-478 QQAAEQTASSAAD
+478 RQAAEAAVENASSTISSAAS
-491 TAASSVSSTAASTA
+491 AAASTA
-505 QASAYNNAQALAALM
+505 QASAYNNAMALGALLE
-520 TGIKDGSD
+520 GINEGSS
-528 DVTTD
+528 DVTND
-533 MKSMTKQLE
+533 MQSMTKQLKSVTE
-542 KVTKEM
+542 KM
-548 SNLLDA
+548 SGLLDA

-635 LSTSYDLMNTANSV
+635 LSASYDLMNTANSV

-656 ADTSTQTTIDSLL
+656 ADASTQTTIDSLL

-774 IVGVFASDD
+774 IAGVFASDD

>member
-76 MSTFDEPTLKE
+76 MSTFDEPTLKD

-102 YECIPSDT
+102 YECIPNDT

-125 NGVPVEAAQCAGA
+125 NGVPVEADQCAGA

-146 HAVPNS
+146 HAVPNT

-210 GSDDFES
+210 GSNDFES

-250 NLYTGVSSMLSTM
+250 NLYTGVSSMLNTM
-263 QAVQSSLSSMSN
+263 QAVQSSLSSMSS

-288 KDRGTIDPR
+288 KDRGTLDPR

-323 ETLTTL
+323 ETLTAL

-337 TTLEESGEDV
+337 TTLEESGEDIP
-347 AEYQKLLNNV
+347 EYQKLLNDV

-369 DLDDETTDS
+369 DLDDETDNS
-378 SWTISQ
+378 SWTIAQ

-399 TKDLKSLSGSLDDL
+399 QDDFEKLSKNLKTLPDDLSNEVSGNLEDYVTAMTGTTANDAYSTAYRNKYTEIMKSAGEDADPDALHAQAEAEAKAAGEAAAKGAVKSSEAYSKSL
-413 PDNLDDEVTDN
+413 
-424 LTNYVKQMATEAGQ
+424 
-438 TAYKAAYEQAYE
+438 
-450 KAYEQAYK
+450 
-458 QAYDAAI
+458 
-465 ADGLDEETAKQTA
+465 
-478 QQAAEQTASSAAD
+478 
-491 TAASSVSSTAASTA
+491 
-505 QASAYNNAQALAALM
+505 ALGAVM
-520 TGIKDGSD
+520 TGINDAS
-528 DVTTD
+528 
-533 MKSMTKQLE
+533 KSTVKSMQTMTKQLE
-542 KVTKEM
+542 SVTKEM
-548 SNLLDA
+548 SDLLNA
-554 TNSMLKD
+554 TNSLLKD
-561 LEDIADVFDDYKGLP
+561 LEDIADVFDEYKGLP
-576 QDFTQ
+576 QDFTA

-656 ADTSTQTTIDSLL
+656 ADASTQTTIDSLL

-686 ATDSI
+686 ATNSI

-712 TSADLQSVT
+712 TSADLESVT
-721 SSMNPA
+721 SSMNPS

-733 ILRTEEISVDDDKDN
+733 ILRTEEISVDDDDDD

-763 ICNVFKKLFTA
+763 ICNIFKKLFTA
-774 IVGVFASDD
+774 ITGVFASDD

>member
-87 GSVYWKLNTDKNRFY
+87 DSVYWKLNTDKNRFY
-102 YECIPSDT
+102 YECIPNDT

-125 NGVPVEAAQCAGA
+125 NGVPVEADQCAGA

-146 HAVPNS
+146 HAVPNT

-210 GSDDFES
+210 GSNDFES

-263 QAVQSSLSSMSN
+263 QAVQGSLSSMSS

-288 KDRGTIDPR
+288 KDRGTLDPR

-323 ETLTTL
+323 ETLTAL

-337 TTLEESGEDV
+337 TTLEESGEDIP
-347 AEYQKLLNNV
+347 EYQKLLNDV
-357 KTSLGNLEDLFD
+357 KTSLGNLENLFD
-369 DLDDETTDS
+369 DLDDETDNS
-378 SWTISQ
+378 SWTIAQ
-384 IRSASEDLQKELDAL
+384 IRSASEDLSKELEAL
-399 TKDLKSLSGSLDDL
+399 RKDLSSLSGSLDDL
-413 PDNLDDEVTDN
+413 PKDLDTEVTTE
-424 LTNYVKQMATEAGQ
+424 LTNYVKKMASTASSTVTETVRQ
-438 TAYKAAYEQAYE
+438 QAYE
-450 KAYEQAYK
+450 KAMEQFQSAIDAGQMTEEDAK
-458 QAYDAAI
+458 AKANELADAA
-465 ADGLDEETAKQTA
+465 ASSSDAS
-478 QQAAEQTASSAAD
+478 AAASSAA
-491 TAASSVSSTAASTA
+491 SQA

-520 TGIKDGSD
+520 TGIKSGSSA
-528 DVTTD
+528 VTSD
-533 MKSMTKQLE
+533 MQSMTKQLE
-542 KVTKEM
+542 SVTKEM
-548 SNLLDA
+548 SGLLDA
-554 TNSMLKD
+554 TNSLLKD
-561 LEDIADVFDDYKGLP
+561 LEDIADVFDEYKGLP
-576 QDFTQ
+576 QDFTA

-617 ATSSIDKTTDLM
+617 ATASIDKTTDLM

-656 ADTSTQTTIDSLL
+656 ADASTQTTIDSLL

-686 ATDSI
+686 ATNSI

-712 TSADLQSVT
+712 TSADLESVT
-721 SSMNPA
+721 SSMNPS

-733 ILRTEEISVDDDKDN
+733 ILRTEEISVDDDDDD

-763 ICNVFKKLFTA
+763 ICNIFKKLFTA
-774 IVGVFASDD
+774 ITGVFASDD

>member
-102 YECIPSDT
+102 YECIPNDT

-125 NGVPVEAAQCAGA
+125 NGVPVEADQCAGA

-146 HAVPNS
+146 HAVPNT

-210 GSDDFES
+210 GSNDFES

-263 QAVQSSLSSMSN
+263 QAVQGSLSSMSS

-288 KDRGTIDPR
+288 KDRGTLDPR

-337 TTLEESGEDV
+337 TTLEESGEDIP
-347 AEYQKLLNNV
+347 EYQKLLNDV

-369 DLDDETTDS
+369 DLDDETDNS
-378 SWTISQ
+378 SWTIAR
-384 IRSASEDLQKELDAL
+384 IRSASEDLSKELEAL
-399 TKDLKSLSGSLDDL
+399 RKDLSSLSDSLDKM
-413 PDNLDDEVTDN
+413 PDKLDDEVTTE
-424 LTNYVKQMATEAGQ
+424 LTNYVKKMASTASSTVLD
-438 TAYKAAYEQAYE
+438 TAYKKGYAAG
-450 KAYEQAYK
+450 K
-458 QAYDAAI
+458 QAAIDEGKTDEAEIEAI
-465 ADGLDEETAKQTA
+465 AQQYAEAAKA
-478 QQAAEQTASSAAD
+478 SAASQASSAA
-491 TAASSVSSTAASTA
+491 SQA
-505 QASAYNNAQALAALM
+505 QASAYSNAQALAALLN
-520 TGIKDGSD
+520 GINEGSS
-528 DVTTD
+528 DVKKQTD
-533 MKSMTKQLE
+533 SMLSRLE
-542 KVTKEM
+542 SVTEKL
-548 SNLLDA
+548 SGLLDA
-554 TNSMLKD
+554 TNSLLKD
-561 LEDIADVFDDYKGLP
+561 LEDIADVFDEYKGLP
-576 QDFTQ
+576 QDFTA

-656 ADTSTQTTIDSLL
+656 ADASTQTTINSLL

-686 ATDSI
+686 ATNSI

-712 TSADLQSVT
+712 TSADLESVT
-721 SSMNPA
+721 SSMNPS

-733 ILRTEEISVDDDKDN
+733 ILRTEEISVDDDDDD

-763 ICNVFKKLFTA
+763 ICNIFKKLFTA
-774 IVGVFASDD
+774 IAGVFASDD

>member
-76 MSTFDEPTLKE
+76 MSTFDEPALKDD
-87 GSVYWKLNTDKNRFY
+87 SVYWKLNTDKNRFY
-102 YECIPSDT
+102 YECIPNDT

-125 NGVPVEAAQCAGA
+125 NGVPVEADQCAGA

-146 HAVPNS
+146 HAVPNT

-210 GSDDFES
+210 GSNDFES

-263 QAVQSSLSSMSN
+263 QAVQSSLSSMSS

-288 KDRGTIDPR
+288 KDRGTLDPR

-323 ETLTTL
+323 ETLTAL

-337 TTLEESGEDV
+337 TTLEESGEDIP
-347 AEYQKLLNNV
+347 EYQKLLNDV

-369 DLDDETTDS
+369 DLDDETDNS
-378 SWTISQ
+378 SWTIAQ
-384 IRSASEDLQKELDAL
+384 IRSASEDLSKELEAL

-413 PDNLDDEVTDN
+413 PKDLNNEVTTE
-424 LTNYVKQMATEAGQ
+424 LTNYVKKMASTASSTVTETVRQ
-438 TAYKAAYEQAYE
+438 QAYE
-450 KAYEQAYK
+450 KAMEQLQPAIDAGQMTEEDAK
-458 QAYDAAI
+458 AKANEIADAA
-465 ADGLDEETAKQTA
+465 ASSSDAS
-478 QQAAEQTASSAAD
+478 AAASSAA
-491 TAASSVSSTAASTA
+491 SQA

-520 TGIKDGSD
+520 TGIKSGSSA
-528 DVTTD
+528 VTSD
-533 MKSMTKQLE
+533 MQSMTKQLKSVTE
-542 KVTKEM
+542 KM
-548 SNLLDA
+548 SGLLDA
-554 TNSMLKD
+554 TNSLLKD
-561 LEDIADVFDDYKGLP
+561 LEDIADVFDEYKGLP

-581 EGKKLTE
+581 EGRKLTE

-617 ATSSIDKTTDLM
+617 ATASIDKTTDLM

-656 ADTSTQTTIDSLL
+656 ADASTQTTIDSLL

-686 ATDSI
+686 ATNSI

-712 TSADLQSVT
+712 TSADLESVT
-721 SSMNPA
+721 SSMNPS

-733 ILRTEEISVDDDKDN
+733 ILRTEEISVDDDDDD

-763 ICNVFKKLFTA
+763 ICNIFKKLFTA
-774 IVGVFASDD
+774 ITGVFASDD

>member
-102 YECIPSDT
+102 YECIPNDT

-125 NGVPVEAAQCAGA
+125 NGVPVEADQCAGA

-146 HAVPNS
+146 HAVPNT

-210 GSDDFES
+210 GSNDFES

-263 QAVQSSLSSMSN
+263 HAVQGSLSSMSS

-288 KDRGTIDPR
+288 KDRGTLDPR

-337 TTLEESGEDV
+337 TTLEESGEDIP
-347 AEYQKLLNNV
+347 EYQKLLNDV
-357 KTSLGNLEDLFD
+357 KTSLSNLEDLFD
-369 DLDDETTDS
+369 DLDDETS
-378 SWTISQ
+378 NGSWTIAR
-384 IRSASEDLQKELDAL
+384 IRSASEDLRKELNAL
-399 TKDLKSLSGSLDDL
+399 TEDLESLSGSLSKM
-413 PDNLDDEVTDN
+413 PKNLNDEVTKE
-424 LTNYVKQMATEAGQ
+424 LTNYVTKMATEAGT
-438 TAYKAAYEQAYE
+438 TASSAAYEQAYD
-450 KAYEQAYK
+450 K
-458 QAYDAAI
+458 AYDAAYAQLKHAVDEGKMTEAEAKTQ
-465 ADGLDEETAKQTA
+465 ADAAATAKA
-478 QQAAEQTASSAAD
+478 KEVASSAASK
-491 TAASSVSSTAASTA
+491 AASEA
-505 QASAYNNAQALAALM
+505 QASAYSNAQALAALM
-520 TGIKDGSD
+520 TGIKSGSSA
-528 DVTTD
+528 VTSD
-533 MKSMTKQLE
+533 MQTMTKQLE
-542 KVTKEM
+542 SVTEKM
-548 SNLLDA
+548 SDLLDA
-554 TNSMLKD
+554 TNSLLKD
-561 LEDIADVFDDYKGLP
+561 LEDIADVFDEYKGLP

-656 ADTSTQTTIDSLL
+656 ADASTQTTIDSLL

-712 TSADLQSVT
+712 TSADLESVT
-721 SSMNPA
+721 SSMNPS

-733 ILRTEEISVDDDKDN
+733 ILRTEEISVDDDDDD
-748 GISDQDAADEGVFAR
+748 GTSDQDAADEGVFAR
-763 ICNVFKKLFTA
+763 ICNIFKKLFTA

>member
-87 GSVYWKLNTDKNRFY
+87 GSVYWKLDTDKNRFY
-102 YECIPSDT
+102 YECIPNDT
-110 VNIQMPWNFDVSYKL
+110 VNIQMPWNFDVAYKL
-125 NGVPVEAAQCAGA
+125 NGVPVEADQCAGA

-146 HAVPNS
+146 HAVPNT

-210 GSDDFES
+210 GSNDFES

-263 QAVQSSLSSMSN
+263 QAVQGSLSSMST

-288 KDRGTIDPR
+288 KDRGTLDPR

-323 ETLTTL
+323 ETLTSL

-337 TTLEESGEDV
+337 TTLEESGKDIP
-347 AEYQKLLNNV
+347 EYQKLLNDV

-369 DLDDETTDS
+369 DLDDETDNS
-378 SWTISQ
+378 SWTIAR
-384 IRSASEDLQKELDAL
+384 IRSASEDLQKELKAL
-399 TKDLKSLSGSLDDL
+399 RDDL
-413 PDNLDDEVTDN
+413 DNLSDELGKFTEDGNKNPLETEVGQS
-424 LTNYVKQMATEAGQ
+424 LKQYANNMTAQGGAGTYSVIYQQ
-438 TAYKAAYEQAYE
+438 TYQQAYQ
-450 KAYEQAYK
+450 QARQQGVEEDPAKETAERVAK
-458 QAYDAAI
+458 QAA
-465 ADGLDEETAKQTA
+465 G
-478 QQAAEQTASSAAD
+478 SAA
-491 TAASSVSSTAASTA
+491 TAAAKSEAM
-505 QASAYNNAQALAALM
+505 NNAEALAALM
-520 TGIKDGSD
+520 TGIKNGSK
-528 DVTTD
+528 DVMNSTQHMISQTNSVID
-533 MKSMTKQLE
+533 K
-542 KVTKEM
+542 M
-548 SNLLDA
+548 SNLLNA
-554 TNSMLKD
+554 TNLLLKD
-561 LEDIADVFDDYKGLP
+561 LEDIADVFDEYKGLP

-629 SSTTKA
+629 NSTKKA
-635 LSTSYDLMNTANSV
+635 LSTSYDLVNTANSV

-656 ADTSTQTTIDSLL
+656 ADASTQATIDSLL

-712 TSADLQSVT
+712 TSADLESVT
-721 SSMNPA
+721 SSMNPS

-733 ILRTEEISVDDDKDN
+733 ILRTEEISVDDDDDD
-748 GISDQDAADEGVFAR
+748 GTSDQDAADEGVFAR
-763 ICNVFKKLFTA
+763 ICNIFKKLFTA
-774 IVGVFASDD
+774 ITGVFASDD

>member
-87 GSVYWKLNTDKNRFY
+87 GSVYWKLDTDKNRFY
-102 YECIPSDT
+102 YECIPNDT

-125 NGVPVEAAQCAGA
+125 NGVPVEADQCAGA

-146 HAVPNS
+146 HAVPNT

-210 GSDDFES
+210 GSNDFES

-242 DRLENSGD
+242 DRLKNSGD

-263 QAVQSSLSSMSN
+263 QAVQGSLSSMST

-288 KDRGTIDPR
+288 KDRGTLDPR

-311 SDSLIPELNSAK
+311 SDSLIPELNTTK
-323 ETLTTL
+323 DTLTSL

-337 TTLEESGEDV
+337 TTLEESGKDIP
-347 AEYQKLLNNV
+347 EYQKLLNDV

-369 DLDDETTDS
+369 DLDDETDNS
-378 SWTISQ
+378 SWTIAR
-384 IRSASEDLQKELDAL
+384 IRSASEDLSKELEAL
-399 TKDLKSLSGSLDDL
+399 RKDLISLSDSLDKM
-413 PDNLDDEVTDN
+413 PDKLEQDVSTKLTD
-424 LTNYVKQMATEAGQ
+424 YVKAMATKAGSTASETASQ
-438 TAYKAAYEQAYE
+438 QVYNKAYKAA
-450 KAYEQAYK
+450 K
-458 QAYDAAI
+458 DN
-465 ADGLDEETAKQTA
+465 GLDEEAA
-478 QQAAEQTASSAAD
+478 RQAAEKAVENASSDISSAASSAA
-491 TAASSVSSTAASTA
+491 SQA
-505 QASAYNNAQALAALM
+505 QASAYSNAQALAALLN
-520 TGIKDGSD
+520 GINEGST
-528 DVTTD
+528 DVKKQTD
-533 MKSMTKQLE
+533 SMLSRLE
-542 KVTKEM
+542 SVTEKL
-548 SNLLDA
+548 SSLLDA
-554 TNSMLKD
+554 TNSLLKD
-561 LEDIADVFDDYKGLP
+561 LEDIADVFDEYKGLP

-629 SSTTKA
+629 NSTKKA
-635 LSTSYDLMNTANSV
+635 LSTSYDLVNTANSV
-649 LRSVRSQ
+649 LRSVRNQ
-656 ADTSTQTTIDSLL
+656 ADASTQATIDSLL

-712 TSADLQSVT
+712 TSADLESVT
-721 SSMNPA
+721 SSMNPS

-733 ILRTEEISVDDDKDN
+733 ILRTEEISVDDDDDD

-763 ICNVFKKLFTA
+763 ICNIFKKLFTA
-774 IVGVFASDD
+774 ITGVFTSDD

>member
-76 MSTFDEPTLKE
+76 MSTFDEPALKE

-102 YECIPSDT
+102 YECIPNDT

-125 NGVPVEAAQCAGA
+125 NGVPVEADQCAGA

-146 HAVPNS
+146 HAVPNT

-210 GSDDFES
+210 GSNDFES

-263 QAVQSSLSSMSN
+263 QAVQSSLSSMSS

-288 KDRGTIDPR
+288 KDRGTLDPR

-311 SDSLIPELNSAK
+311 SDSLIPELNSVK
-323 ETLTTL
+323 ETLTAL

-337 TTLEESGEDV
+337 TTLEESGEDIP
-347 AEYQKLLNNV
+347 EYQKLLNDV

-369 DLDDETTDS
+369 DLDDETDNS
-378 SWTISQ
+378 SWTIAQ
-384 IRSASEDLQKELDAL
+384 IRSASEDLKDELDAL
-399 TKDLKSLSGSLDDL
+399 TEDLRNLSDSLDKM
-413 PDNLDDEVTDN
+413 PDKLEQDVSTKLTD
-424 LTNYVKQMATEAGQ
+424 YVKAMATKAGSTASETASQ
-438 TAYKAAYEQAYE
+438 QVYNKAYKVAKDAGLNEEAAR
-450 KAYEQAYK
+450 
-458 QAYDAAI
+458 
-465 ADGLDEETAKQTA
+465 
-478 QQAAEQTASSAAD
+478 QAAEEAVEKASSDISSAASSAA
-491 TAASSVSSTAASTA
+491 SQA

-520 TGIKDGSD
+520 TGIKSGSSA
-528 DVTTD
+528 VTSD
-533 MKSMTKQLE
+533 MQSMTKQLE
-542 KVTKEM
+542 SVTKEM
-548 SNLLDA
+548 SDLLNA
-554 TNSMLKD
+554 TNSLLKD
-561 LEDIADVFDDYKGLP
+561 LEDIADVFDEHKGLP

-656 ADTSTQTTIDSLL
+656 ADASTQTTIDSLL

-686 ATDSI
+686 ATNSI

-712 TSADLQSVT
+712 TSADLESVT
-721 SSMNPA
+721 SSMNPS

-733 ILRTEEISVDDDKDN
+733 ILRTEEISVDDDDDD

-763 ICNVFKKLFTA
+763 ICNIFKKLFTA
-774 IVGVFASDD
+774 ITGVFASDD

>member
-76 MSTFDEPTLKE
+76 MSTFDEPTLKD
-87 GSVYWKLNTDKNRFY
+87 GSVYWKLDTDKNRFY
-102 YECIPSDT
+102 YECIPNDT

-125 NGVPVEAAQCAGA
+125 NGVPVEADQCAGA

-146 HAVPNS
+146 HAVPNT

-210 GSDDFES
+210 GSNDFES

-242 DRLENSGD
+242 DRLKNSGD

-263 QAVQSSLSSMSN
+263 QAVQGSLSSMSS

-288 KDRGTIDPR
+288 KDRGTLDPR
-297 TDAALN
+297 TDAALA

-323 ETLTTL
+323 ETLTAL

-337 TTLEESGEDV
+337 TTLEESGKDIP
-347 AEYQKLLNNV
+347 EYQKLLNDV

-369 DLDDETTDS
+369 DLDDETDNS
-378 SWTISQ
+378 SWTIAR
-384 IRSASEDLQKELDAL
+384 IRSASEDLKDELDAL
-399 TKDLKSLSGSLDDL
+399 ATKNLESLSGSLEDL
-413 PDNLDDEVTDN
+413 PKDLNDAVTDN
-424 LTNYVKQMATEAGQ
+424 LTDYVKAMATEAGQ
-438 TAYKAAYEQAYE
+438 TAYKAAYKQAYQ
-450 KAYEQAYK
+450 K
-458 QAYDAAI
+458 AYDAAI
-465 ADGLDEETAKQTA
+465 AAGSDEETAK
-478 QQAAEQTASSAAD
+478 QTASSAAD

-505 QASAYNNAQALAALM
+505 QASAYSNAQALAALM
-520 TGIKDGSD
+520 TGINDASKST
-528 DVTTD
+528 V
-533 MKSMTKQLE
+533 KSMQSMTSQSVNVIKQM
-542 KVTKEM
+542 TD
-548 SNLLDA
+548 LLNA
-554 TNSMLKD
+554 TNSLLKD
-561 LEDIADVFDDYKGLP
+561 LEDIADVFDEYKGLP

-617 ATSSIDKTTDLM
+617 ATASIDKTTDLM
-629 SSTTKA
+629 NSTKKA
-635 LSTSYDLMNTANSV
+635 LSTSYDLVNTANSV

-656 ADTSTQTTIDSLL
+656 ADASTQATIDSLL

-712 TSADLQSVT
+712 TSADLESVT
-721 SSMNPA
+721 SSMNPS

-733 ILRTEEISVDDDKDN
+733 ILRTEEISVDDDDDD
-748 GISDQDAADEGVFAR
+748 GTSDQDAADEGVFSR
-763 ICNVFKKLFTA
+763 ICNIFKKLFTA
-774 IVGVFASDD
+774 ITGVFASDD

>member
-76 MSTFDEPTLKE
+76 MSTFDEPTLKD

-102 YECIPSDT
+102 YECIPNDT

-125 NGVPVEAAQCAGA
+125 NGVPVEADQCAGA

-146 HAVPNS
+146 HAVPNT

-210 GSDDFES
+210 GSNDFES

-263 QAVQSSLSSMSN
+263 QAVQSSLSSMSS

-288 KDRGTIDPR
+288 KDRGTLDPR

-323 ETLTTL
+323 ETLTAL

-337 TTLEESGEDV
+337 TTLEESGEDIP
-347 AEYQKLLNNV
+347 EYQKLLNDV

-369 DLDDETTDS
+369 DLDDETDNS
-378 SWTISQ
+378 SWTIAR
-384 IRSASEDLQKELDAL
+384 IRSASEDLKDELDAL
-399 TKDLKSLSGSLDDL
+399 TEDLESLSGSLDDL
-413 PDNLDDEVTDN
+413 DLETPVSTELK
-424 LTNYVKQMATEAGQ
+424 NYV
-438 TAYKAAYEQAYE
+438 
-450 KAYEQAYK
+450 
-458 QAYDAAI
+458 
-465 ADGLDEETAKQTA
+465 
-478 QQAAEQTASSAAD
+478 SAM
-491 TAASSVSSTAASTA
+491 TSSTAQSAGKDASQKKYLEIMSTITRDMSDEEKA
-505 QASAYNNAQALAALM
+505 EIEEKAKAEAAKAGEAAGAAAVQSSAAYNNAQALAALM
-520 TGIKDGSD
+520 TGIKSGSSA
-528 DVTTD
+528 VTSD
-533 MKSMTKQLE
+533 MQSMVKQLKSVTE
-542 KVTKEM
+542 KM
-548 SNLLDA
+548 SDLLDA
-554 TNSMLKD
+554 TNSLLKD
-561 LEDIADVFDDYKGLP
+561 LEDIADVFDEYKGLP
-576 QDFTQ
+576 QDFTA

-617 ATSSIDKTTDLM
+617 ATASIDKTTDLM

-656 ADTSTQTTIDSLL
+656 ADASTQTTIDSLL

-676 GSTASGQMQT
+676 GSNASGQMQT

-712 TSADLQSVT
+712 TSADLESVT
-721 SSMNPA
+721 SSMNPS

-733 ILRTEEISVDDDKDN
+733 ILRTEEISVDDDDDD
-748 GISDQDAADEGVFAR
+748 GISDQDAADEGVFSR
-763 ICNVFKKLFTA
+763 ICNIFKKLFIA
-774 IVGVFASDD
+774 ITGVFASDD

>member
-76 MSTFDEPTLKE
+76 MSTFDEPTLKD

-102 YECIPSDT
+102 YECIPNDT

-125 NGVPVEAAQCAGA
+125 NGVPVEADQCAGA

-146 HAVPNS
+146 HAVPNT
-152 YASDYYKNNMMLVCA
+152 YASDYHKNNMMLVCA

-210 GSDDFES
+210 GSNDFES

-263 QAVQSSLSSMSN
+263 QAVQGSLSSMSS

-288 KDRGTIDPR
+288 KDRGTLDPR

-323 ETLTTL
+323 ETLTAL

-337 TTLEESGEDV
+337 TTLEESGEDIP
-347 AEYQKLLNNV
+347 EYQKLLNDV

-369 DLDDETTDS
+369 DLDDETDNS
-378 SWTISQ
+378 SWTIAR
-384 IRSASEDLQKELDAL
+384 IRSASEDLQKELNAL
-399 TKDLKSLSGSLDDL
+399 TEDLKSLSGSLDDL
-413 PDNLDDEVTDN
+413 DLETPVSTELK
-424 LTNYVKQMATEAGQ
+424 NYV
-438 TAYKAAYEQAYE
+438 
-450 KAYEQAYK
+450 
-458 QAYDAAI
+458 
-465 ADGLDEETAKQTA
+465 
-478 QQAAEQTASSAAD
+478 SAM
-491 TAASSVSSTAASTA
+491 TSSTAQSAGKDASQKKYLEIMSTITRDMSDEEKA
-505 QASAYNNAQALAALM
+505 KIEEKAKAEAAKAGEAAGAAAVQSSAAYNNAQALAALM
-520 TGIKDGSD
+520 TGIKSGSSA
-528 DVTTD
+528 VTSD
-533 MKSMTKQLE
+533 MQSMTKQLKSVTE
-542 KVTKEM
+542 KM
-548 SNLLDA
+548 SGLLDA
-554 TNSMLKD
+554 TNSLLKD
-561 LEDIADVFDDYKGLP
+561 LEDIADVFDEYKGLP

-581 EGKKLTE
+581 EGRKLTE

-656 ADTSTQTTIDSLL
+656 ADASTQTTIDSLL

-686 ATDSI
+686 ATNSI

-712 TSADLQSVT
+712 TSADLESVT
-721 SSMNPA
+721 SSMNPS

-733 ILRTEEISVDDDKDN
+733 ILRTEEISVDDDDDD

-763 ICNVFKKLFTA
+763 ICNIFKKLFTA
-774 IVGVFASDD
+774 ITGVFTSDD

>member
-76 MSTFDEPTLKE
+76 MSTFDEPALKDD
-87 GSVYWKLNTDKNRFY
+87 SVYWKLNTDKNRFY
-102 YECIPSDT
+102 YECIPNDT

-125 NGVPVEAAQCAGA
+125 NGVPVEADQCAGA

-146 HAVPNS
+146 HAVPNT

-210 GSDDFES
+210 GSNDFES

-263 QAVQSSLSSMSN
+263 QAVQSSLSSMSS

-288 KDRGTIDPR
+288 KDRGTLDPR

-323 ETLTTL
+323 ETLTAL

-337 TTLEESGEDV
+337 TTLEESGEDIP
-347 AEYQKLLNNV
+347 EYQKLLNDV

-369 DLDDETTDS
+369 DLDDETDNS
-378 SWTISQ
+378 SWTIAR
-384 IRSASEDLQKELDAL
+384 IRSASEDLQKELNAL
-399 TKDLKSLSGSLDDL
+399 TDDLKSLSGSLDDL
-413 PDNLDDEVTDN
+413 DLETPVSTE
-424 LTNYVKQMATEAGQ
+424 LTKYV
-438 TAYKAAYEQAYE
+438 
-450 KAYEQAYK
+450 
-458 QAYDAAI
+458 
-465 ADGLDEETAKQTA
+465 
-478 QQAAEQTASSAAD
+478 SAM
-491 TAASSVSSTAASTA
+491 TSSTAQSAGKDASQQKYLEIMSTITDDMSDEEKA
-505 QASAYNNAQALAALM
+505 EIEEKAKAEAAKAGEAAGAAAVQSSAAYNNAQALAALM
-520 TGIKDGSD
+520 TGIKSGSSA
-528 DVTTD
+528 VTSD
-533 MKSMTKQLE
+533 MQSMTKQLE
-542 KVTKEM
+542 SVTKEM
-548 SNLLDA
+548 SGLLDA
-554 TNSMLKD
+554 TNSLLKD
-561 LEDIADVFDDYKGLP
+561 LEDIADVFNEYKGLP
-576 QDFTQ
+576 QDFTA

-617 ATSSIDKTTDLM
+617 ATASIDKTTDLM

-656 ADTSTQTTIDSLL
+656 ADASTQTTIDSLL

-686 ATDSI
+686 ATNSI

-712 TSADLQSVT
+712 TSADLESVT
-721 SSMNPA
+721 SSMNPS

-733 ILRTEEISVDDDKDN
+733 ILRTEEISVDDDDDD
-748 GISDQDAADEGVFAR
+748 GISDQDAADEGVFSR
-763 ICNVFKKLFTA
+763 ICNIFKKLFTA
-774 IVGVFASDD
+774 ITGVFASDD

>member
-87 GSVYWKLNTDKNRFY
+87 DSVYWKLNTDKNRFY
-102 YECIPSDT
+102 YECIPNDT

-125 NGVPVEAAQCAGA
+125 NGVPVEADQCAGA

-146 HAVPNS
+146 HAVPNT

-210 GSDDFES
+210 GSNDFES

-263 QAVQSSLSSMSN
+263 QAVQGSLSSMSS

-288 KDRGTIDPR
+288 KDRGTLDPR

-303 ALDELTGK
+303 ALNELTGK
-311 SDSLIPELNSAK
+311 SDSLIPELNTTK
-323 ETLTTL
+323 DTLTSL

-337 TTLEESGEDV
+337 TTLEESGEDIP
-347 AEYQKLLNNV
+347 EYQKLLNDV

-369 DLDDETTDS
+369 DLDDETDNS
-378 SWTISQ
+378 SWTIAR
-384 IRSASEDLQKELDAL
+384 IRSASEDLRKELNKL
-399 TKDLKSLSGSLDDL
+399 TDDLNSLSGSLSKM
-413 PDNLDDEVTDN
+413 PKNLNDAVTKE
-424 LTNYVKQMATEAGQ
+424 LTNYVTKMATEAGT
-438 TAYKAAYEQAYE
+438 TASSAAYEQAYD
-450 KAYEQAYK
+450 K
-458 QAYDAAI
+458 AYDAAYAQLKHAVDEGKMTEAEAKTQ
-465 ADGLDEETAKQTA
+465 ADAAATAKA
-478 QQAAEQTASSAAD
+478 KEVASSAASE
-491 TAASSVSSTAASTA
+491 AASQA

-520 TGIKDGSD
+520 TGIKSGSSA
-528 DVTTD
+528 VTSD
-533 MKSMTKQLE
+533 MQTMTKQLE
-542 KVTKEM
+542 SVTKEM
-548 SNLLDA
+548 SGLLDA
-554 TNSMLKD
+554 TNSLLKD
-561 LEDIADVFDDYKGLP
+561 LEDIADVFDEYKGLP

-656 ADTSTQTTIDSLL
+656 ADASTQTTINSLL

-686 ATDSI
+686 ATNSI

-712 TSADLQSVT
+712 TSADLESVT
-721 SSMNPA
+721 SSMNPS

-733 ILRTEEISVDDDKDN
+733 ILRTEEISVDDDDDD
-748 GISDQDAADEGVFAR
+748 GTSDQDAADEGVFAR
-763 ICNVFKKLFTA
+763 ICNIFKKLFTA
-774 IVGVFASDD
+774 IAGVFASDD

>member
-87 GSVYWKLNTDKNRFY
+87 DSVYWKLNTDKNRFY
-102 YECIPSDT
+102 YECIPNDT

-125 NGVPVEAAQCAGA
+125 NGVPVEADQCAGA

-146 HAVPNS
+146 HAVPNT

-210 GSDDFES
+210 GSNDFES

-263 QAVQSSLSSMSN
+263 QAVQGSLSSMSS

-288 KDRGTIDPR
+288 KDRGTLDPR

-323 ETLTTL
+323 ETLTSL

-337 TTLEESGEDV
+337 TTLEESGKDIP
-347 AEYQKLLNNV
+347 EYQKLLNDV
-357 KTSLGNLEDLFD
+357 KTSLGNLEDLFN
-369 DLDDETTDS
+369 DLDDETDNS
-378 SWTISQ
+378 SWTIAQ
-384 IRSASEDLQKELDAL
+384 IRSASEDLSKELEAL
-399 TKDLKSLSGSLDDL
+399 RKDLSSLSDSLSKM
-413 PDNLDDEVTDN
+413 PKNLNDEVTTE
-424 LTNYVKQMATEAGQ
+424 LKNYVQNMTSTASQTVLD
-438 TAYKAAYEQAYE
+438 TAYSKGYAAGRQVAIDEGKTDEAE
-450 KAYEQAYK
+450 IE
-458 QAYDAAI
+458 AI
-465 ADGLDEETAKQTA
+465 AQQYAEAAKA
-478 QQAAEQTASSAAD
+478 SAASQASSAA
-491 TAASSVSSTAASTA
+491 SQA

-520 TGIKDGSD
+520 TGIKSGSSA
-528 DVTTD
+528 VTSD
-533 MKSMTKQLE
+533 MQTMTKQLE
-542 KVTKEM
+542 SVTEKM
-548 SNLLDA
+548 SSLLDA
-554 TNSMLKD
+554 TNSLLKD
-561 LEDIADVFDDYKGLP
+561 LEDIADVFDEYKGLP
-576 QDFTQ
+576 QDFTA

-617 ATSSIDKTTDLM
+617 ATASIDKTTDLM

-656 ADTSTQTTIDSLL
+656 ADASTQTTINSLL

-691 HSAVKDAE
+691 HSAIKDAE

-712 TSADLQSVT
+712 TSADLESVT
-721 SSMNPA
+721 SSMNPS

-733 ILRTEEISVDDDKDN
+733 ILRTEEISVDDDDDD

-763 ICNVFKKLFTA
+763 ICNIFKKLFTA
-774 IVGVFASDD
+774 IAGVFASDD